1 MQAYESL
8 VQAAQSGDLAA
19 FDELVVRF
27 QDAAREWA
35 FQTLGDTHLAEDAA
49 QEAFLVAY
57 RQFDQLRDARA
68 FPSWLKR
75 IVISQC
81 HRITRRA
88 APITP
93 LDDEAAVHEEGR
105 DPATEAESRE
115 LEASLRKAVEGL
127 PAGERAVT
135 ELFYIVGYSQ
145 QEIAEQLQLPLTTVK
160 KRLQY
165 ARERLKESM
174 TAQFVAML
182 HLDDEADRFS
192 GTLPMAVLPLHIG
205 YAAPF
210 LTDDTPNHEDGAQA
224 LAEFEALIAY
234 LQEQQLIPMFE
245 KTVPTIIG

>member
-1 MQAYESL
+1 MQPYESL
-8 VQAAQSGDLAA
+8 VQAAQKGDLPA
-19 FDELVVRF
+19 FDELVMRF
-27 QDAAREWA
+27 RDAAREWA
-35 FQTLGDTHLAEDAA
+35 FQSLGDSHLAEDAA
-49 QEAFLVAY
+49 QEAFLIAY
-57 RQFDQLRDARA
+57 HQLDQLRDPKA

-88 APITP
+88 TPVSP
-93 LDDEAAVHEEGR
+93 LDDEAAVHEDGR
-105 DPATEAESRE
+105 DPAAEAESRE
-115 LEASLRKAVEGL
+115 LEATLRKAVEGL

-135 ELFYIVGYSQ
+135 EMFYIVGYSQ

-192 GTLPMAVLPLHIG
+192 GTMPMAVLPLRIG
-205 YAAPF
+205 YAEPLPA
-210 LTDDTPNHEDGAQA
+210 DDTPANDADPA
-224 LAEFEALIAY
+224 AVADFEALIAF
-234 LQEQQLIPMFE
+234 LQEQQLIPTFE
-245 KTVPTIIG
+245 

>member
-1 MQAYESL
+1 MQPYESL
-8 VQAAQSGDLAA
+8 VQAAQGGDLPA

-35 FQTLGDTHLAEDAA
+35 FQVLGDAHLAEDAA

-57 RQFDQLRDARA
+57 HQLEQLRDPKA

-81 HRITRRA
+81 HRITRRTT
-88 APITP
+88 PVTP
-93 LDDEAAVHEEGR
+93 LDDEAAVSDTGR
-105 DPATEAESRE
+105 DPAAEAESRE
-115 LEASLRKAVEGL
+115 LEATLRKAVAGL

-165 ARERLKESM
+165 ARERLKATMAAE
-174 TAQFVAML
+174 FVAML
-182 HLDDEADRFS
+182 HLDDESDRFT
-192 GTLPMAVLPLHIG
+192 GRPPLAVLPLYIG
-205 YAAPF
+205 YTAPPPA
-210 LTDDTPNHEDGAQA
+210 DDTPTNGDDPSAV
-224 LAEFEALIAY
+224 AEFEALIAY
-234 LQEQQLIPMFE
+234 LQGQQLIPMFE
-245 KTVPTIIG
+245 